1 MIFSRE
7 KITMTEQEYKQ
18 VLEIIDRNMI
28 TIHENVTNLPRI
40 VLTTRGFSQ
49 VKQELKALIKEK
61 K

>member
-1 MIFSRE
+1 
-7 KITMTEQEYKQ
+7 MTEQEYKQ

>member
-1 MIFSRE
+1 MTKKEYE
-7 KITMTEQEYKQ
+7 K

-49 VKQELKALIKEK
+49 VKEELKELIK
-61 K
+61 